1 MADRPDS
8 HAAPQ
13 AADEPSSRRRFL
25 GGLSRV
31 FLGLWGLGAIG
42 VIGAYL
48 RPRARG
54 EQVAERIVRAGQL
67 EDLRIGEARLVR
79 HGTTPFFIVRQDAS
93 QVLALSAVCTH
104 LRCILDYDRE
114 RRGLV
119 CPCHAGRFDLAG
131 NVLSGPPPRALASYG
146 VSVRAGEIF
155 VHL

>member
-1 MADRPDS
+1 MAGSTRTPDP
-8 HAAPQ
+8 AGTTQGAP
-13 AADEPSSRRRFL
+13 SRRRFL
-25 GGLSRV
+25 GTLSRV
-31 FLGLWGLGAIG
+31 FLGLWGLGAVG

-48 RPRARG
+48 RPRTRG
-54 EQVAERIVRAGQL
+54 ELVGERTVRAGRI

-79 HGTTPFFIVRQDAS
+79 HGTTPFFIVRLDAS
-93 QVLALSAVCTH
+93 RVIALSAVCTH
-104 LRCILDYDRE
+104 LRCILAFDRE

-146 VSVRAGEIF
+146 VSLRAGEIF